1 MPLLTAVPPAA
12 GVSTK
17 WIVGKN
23 TVHGGVNL
31 KAVRKNR
38 PLAGHW
44 GKGPSGPQGPFPQ
57 TPNPLPLFSVAEEEQ
72 GKQNAITQN

>member
-12 GVSTK
+12 GASTK

-23 TVHGGVNL
+23 TVHGGADT

-38 PLAGHW
+38 PLAVPW
-44 GKGPSGPQGPFPQ
+44 GKGLSGPQGPFPQ
-57 TPNPLPLFSVAEEEQ
+57 TPNPLPLFPVAGEEQ
-72 GKQNAITQN
+72 GKQNGNTQR